1 MCESTQPE
9 LDRLIEALCQGSI
22 SVEEAA
28 RLNDLLARDTAARSS
43 YLERLWMD
51 AELFATF
58 LVSEAGMPI
67 EAETV
72 NPNRRPVE
80 SIATSDANL
89 VKSRAARFLSSYGAW
104 LAVAAAL
111 LIACLGSGWLAFLA
125 ARGHGPLAFLRGE
138 WTAQSAVPNEPAG
151 EMVAQITGTRDCRW
165 ADGQSGFDFGSP
177 LHVGE
182 TLNLQNGL
190 VELTFRNRARM
201 VLEGPATFT
210 VPGGNE
216 ATLVTGRMSAT
227 VPRAAVGFT
236 VSTHR
241 VAINDPGAQFGLVA
255 YANGD
260 SEVHVFGGPV
270 RARAIDT
277 RGQEVDS
284 IRLASSEAARLTT
297 SAASFSRFS
306 ADGDHFVRTLER
318 LVGPSE
324 GLLAIDEF
332 DYPAGPLAWHNGGFG
347 WAGPWTDLD
356 SRSGPD
362 DSSTNAVA
370 ESSLAGAE
378 LLSQGNRAIQTG
390 NFNRI
395 RRQLS
400 TSMRGVFDIAGLMED
415 QDGLHLIG
423 RHGKVVYL
431 SFMQRVS
438 QVNDVYYGFELHRGD
453 GNANRVLSIGHG
465 AEGTG
470 YGVASNFNTIWRKL
484 GATPLFAPL
493 GEEDTIAHLM
503 VVRIEFG
510 GGDRDVATIY
520 RDPASLLDEERCT
533 PTATLNGNLAFDRI
547 SLASFDSLRGQVHE
561 VDEIRVGTS
570 FTAVTGQRSRKG
582 LPLTNALTSKTALL
596 QRTTILL
603 PSITPSRDGNDEQS
617 PQATGSQPDVFI
629 SREARWQRSASGHV
643 WLSTARGR
651 ARRYCGL
658 FTVSFDVSFLRRW
671 I

>member
-1 MCESTQPE
+1 MRESTHPE
-9 LDRLIEALCQGSI
+9 LERLIEALCQGSI
-22 SVEEAA
+22 SAEEAA
-28 RLNDLLARDTAARSS
+28 RLNDLLARDPTARTS

-58 LVSEAGMPI
+58 LDSEAGKPI
-67 EAETV
+67 EAVTFH
-72 NPNRRPVE
+72 PNRQPVE
-80 SIATSDANL
+80 SVTTSVANIA
-89 VKSRAARFLSSYGAW
+89 KSRAVRFLSSYSAW

-111 LIACLGSGWLAFLA
+111 LIACLGSGWLAFLG

-138 WTAQSAVPNEPAG
+138 WSAQSGAPNESAG
-151 EMVAQITGTRDCRW
+151 EIVAQITGTRDCSW
-165 ADGQSGFDFGSP
+165 VDGQLGFGFGSP
-177 LHVGE
+177 LRVGE

-190 VELTFRNRARM
+190 VELTFKNRARL
-201 VLEGPATFT
+201 VLEGPALFT

-216 ATLVTGRMSAT
+216 ATLITGRMSAA

-241 VAINDPGAQFGLVA
+241 VAINDAGAQFGLVA

-260 SEVHVFGGPV
+260 SEVHVFDGPV

-277 RGQEVDS
+277 RGREVGS
-284 IRLASSEAARLTT
+284 IRLSASEAARLTT
-297 SAASFSRFS
+297 LAVSFSRFS

-318 LVGPSE
+318 SIGPSE
-324 GLLAIDEF
+324 GLLAADEF

-362 DSSTNAVA
+362 ESSTNAVG
-370 ESSLAGAE
+370 EGSLAGSE
-378 LLSQGNRAIQTG
+378 LVLQGNRAIQTG

-395 RRQLS
+395 RRLLS

-415 QDGLHLIG
+415 QDGLHLVG
-423 RHGKVVYL
+423 KNGKVVYL
-431 SFMQRVS
+431 SFIQRVS

-470 YGVASNFNTIWRKL
+470 YGVASNFNTLWRQL
-484 GATPLFAPL
+484 GDSPLFASL
-493 GEEDTIAHLM
+493 GEEDTVAHLI

-510 GGDRDVATIY
+510 GGNHDVATIY
-520 RDPASLLDEERCT
+520 RDPESLIDEERCT
-533 PTATLNGNLAFDRI
+533 ATATLKGNLAFDRI
-547 SLASFDSLRGQVHE
+547 SLANFDSLRGQVHE

-570 FTAVTGQRSRKG
+570 FTAVTGQRSGKE
-582 LPLTNALTSKTALL
+582 LPLTDALNSKTASL
-596 QRTTILL
+596 QWTTILL
-603 PSITPSRDGNDEQS
+603 PSQSRHRMMGMVNNRLRPQDINRMFFSPVKLSGNDQ
-617 PQATGSQPDVFI
+617 PVATCGSRMPG
-629 SREARWQRSASGHV
+629 AGHV
-643 WLSTARGR
+643 V
-651 ARRYCGL
+651 
-658 FTVSFDVSFLRRW
+658 TVGPL
-671 I
+671 